1 MTEWANIMDSLTA
14 VLARSVYGLDMA
26 NLPLDKL
33 SEQKEKKQR
42 GRGEGVKWVKN
53 KTSESFGDCRVDLY
67 HFSKGVVNLYKAIVI
82 LLIRA
87 SVVILKNHRDSVL
100 IVFIA
105 VSHRQYQTSVSSVG
119 ENS

>member
-1 MTEWANIMDSLTA
+1 MDSLTA

-42 GRGEGVKWVKN
+42 GRGEGVKRVKN
-53 KTSESFGDCRVDLY
+53 KTGESFGDCGVDLY
-67 HFSKGVVNLYKAIVI
+67 HFSKGVVILCKAIVI

-87 SVVILKNHRDSVL
+87 SVVI
-100 IVFIA
+100 
-105 VSHRQYQTSVSSVG
+105 
-119 ENS
+119 